1 VHHAK
6 AVGYFNDKLILMENL
21 TIRELVSKYKQGEF
35 DILAWNK
42 AFIKNIKEKEKDIH
56 AWAYFNEEEWL
67 AKLENVLKNHSQ
79 KFSNLLGIPVGIKD
93 IFNTIEMPTCMGSP
107 IWAGFTP
114 GNDAR
119 VVHNIKFHGGI
130 SAGKTVT
137 AEFAV
142 HTPNETR
149 NPWNKEYSPGTSSSG
164 SAAAVAA
171 GMVPLAIGTQTAGSI
186 IRPASYCGV
195 YGFKPSFGTLPR
207 TGILKTTDTLD
218 TIGLFANNID
228 DCLLL
233 FDAMRIKGL
242 DYPIVHNN
250 LENEKNQ
257 QKLGDKWK
265 IGIVLEQHKSSEI
278 ISDYALTAFKEYI
291 GSLENNKNYEIG
303 TPSFSPLFN
312 DSHQIHE
319 KIYHKALEY
328 YFKKEFEN
336 KSLISPVMYEIIND
350 GKKISVEEYHKNIK
364 LQNVLAQEI
373 DTLFLEY
380 DVLIT
385 LSTAGYA
392 PKFGVAIDPQDT
404 CLIWTMCGLP
414 VINIPLFNHNGM
426 PFGLQVIGKKYQ
438 DYKLI
443 NFVKQLLKG

>member
-1 VHHAK
+1 
-6 AVGYFNDKLILMENL
+6 MENL
-21 TIRELVSKYKQGEF
+21 TIREIVSRYKRGEF
-35 DILAWNK
+35 DIVAWNK
-42 AFIKNIKEKEKDIH
+42 TFIKNIHEKEVDIH
-56 AWAYFNEEEWL
+56 AWEYFNEEEWL
-67 AKLENVLKNHSQ
+67 NKLDAVLQNHPQ
-79 KFSNLLGIPVGIKD
+79 KFSNLLGVPVGIKD
-93 IFNTIEMPTCMGSP
+93 IFNTIDMPTCMGSP
-107 IWAGFTP
+107 IWKDFTP

-119 VVHNIKFHGGI
+119 VVHNIKFQGGI

-171 GMVPLAIGTQTAGSI
+171 GMVPLSIGTQTAGSI

-218 TIGLFANNID
+218 TIGLFANNVD
-228 DCLLL
+228 DCKLL
-233 FDAMRIKGL
+233 FDAMRVKGL
-242 DYPIVHNN
+242 DYPVVYNN
-250 LENEKNQ
+250 LENEANQ
-257 QKLGDKWK
+257 QKLSDKWK
-265 IGIVLEQHKSSEI
+265 IGVVLEQHKSSEI
-278 ISDYALTAFKEYI
+278 ISDYALSAFQGFI
-291 GSLENNKNYEIG
+291 STLENNKNYQINSP
-303 TPSFSPLFN
+303 TFSPLFN
-312 DSHQIHE
+312 KAHQVQE
-319 KIYHKALEY
+319 TIYHKALEY

-336 KSLISPVMYEIIND
+336 KSLISPVMYEIINE
-350 GKKISVEEYHKNIK
+350 GTKISADEYHKNIQ
-364 LQNVLAQEI
+364 LQNDLASEI
-373 DTLFLEY
+373 DGLFLEN

-426 PFGLQVIGKKYQ
+426 PFGLQIIGKKYQ
-438 DYKLI
+438 DYKLL
-443 NFVKQLLKG
+443 NFVNQLEILKNQQ